1 MAEPRMLQAEGNPIW
16 FDLVSSDADASARF
30 YGELFGWDF
39 ASIDMGGGNVY
50 HLAIDDDRNIA
61 GIGQRPPHI
70 AIGERDSIW
79 LTHLYTADVYATR
92 DKIVEQGG
100 QEVTAAHDIEIPGQS
115 EIVGARCTVRNP
127 AGGVFSLWQSG
138 IGQGCEVFGEVGTFC
153 WVEYHTPNVQAAM
166 QWHNGVFGME
176 FDAFEIPA
184 DGDSPGAT
192 LHMLRSEDQEPHC
205 AFVEVPGDRMLTGAP
220 FWMNYVMVADIEAAA
235 ERARSL
241 GAEIPFAVESV
252 PFGSYVTIIDPQ
264 DAVIS
269 LWQQMDD

>member
-30 YGELFGWDF
+30 YGDLFGWEF

-50 HLAIDDDRNIA
+50 RLAIDEDRNIA
-61 GIGQRPPHI
+61 GIGQRPPDI
-70 AIGERDSIW
+70 EIGERDSIW

-92 DKIVEQGG
+92 DKIVRLGG
-100 QEVTAAHDIEIPGQS
+100 QEIAEAHDIEIPGQS
-115 EIVGARCTVRNP
+115 EIVGARGTVRNP

-166 QWHNGVFGME
+166 PWHNGIFGME
-176 FDAFEIPA
+176 FDAFEVPA
-184 DGDSPGAT
+184 MGDSPGAT
-192 LHMLRSEDQEPHC
+192 LHMLRSGGHPPHC

-220 FWMNYVMVADIEAAA
+220 LWMNYVMVADIEAAA

-241 GAEIPFAVESV
+241 GAEIPFAVDSV

-269 LWQQMDD
+269 LWQPMDD